1 MLSME
6 RNKSDVTVFFL
17 AAPVVD
23 ASELEVA
30 DIVTKCCQIFLYYKK
45 KL

>member
-17 AAPVVD
+17 TSPIVD

-30 DIVTKCCQIFLYYKK
+30 DLVTKLLS